1 MTDTTPQTIIQRPEN
16 VKPKTDQH
24 DTVEHPPLK
33 TALGYWFKLGWISF
47 GGPAGQIALLHE
59 ELVTRRHWISEKRFL
74 HALNYCMILPGP
86 EAQQLAT
93 YTGWLLHGRLG
104 GILAGAL
111 FVLPSLFILMA
122 LAWIY
127 MVWGHTIVLA
137 GIFAGIKP
145 AVTVIVLQAAWR
157 LGTRVL
163 KQAVLW
169 GVAATAFIS
178 AFLNVPFPLV
188 IALAALTG
196 WLLDRAGYLSPSV
209 GGHASS
215 NKVEKPRSA
224 LIDDHTAVPE
234 HALLKAR
241 SIIGVL
247 LMGVA
252 LWALPIGVMV
262 AIFGVQDPLV
272 QMSWFFTK
280 AALLTF
286 GGAYAV
292 LPYVYQGA
300 VNHYH
305 WLSPTQMIDGLAL
318 GETTPGPLIMVVT
331 FVAFVAGYQNLMLGE
346 GQAVAAGVLA
356 ACLTTWFTFLPSFV
370 FILAGAPLVERTR
383 QMPRLTAPL
392 TGISAA
398 VVGFIVNL
406 ALFFAI
412 HVLWEKK
419 TLPTSFEMLWN
430 GFNWSALAIMALA
443 TALLFWRKWGVMQVL
458 LVCAGIGLG
467 LSWV

>member
-1 MTDTTPQTIIQRPEN
+1 MTDINPQ
-16 VKPKTDQH
+16 KTVQLEIDQPQ
-24 DTVEHPPLK
+24 HPPIK
-33 TALGYWFKLGWISF
+33 VALVYWFKLGWISF
-47 GGPAGQIALLHE
+47 GGPAGQISLLHD

-93 YTGWLLHGRLG
+93 YTGWLLHGRIG

-127 MVWGHTIVLA
+127 MVWGQTVVLA

-169 GVAATAFIS
+169 VLAATAFIS

-196 WLLDRAGYLSPSV
+196 WLLDRAGYLSVSTNA
-209 GGHASS
+209 HAATQHTD
-215 NKVEKPRSA
+215 KRRAA
-224 LIDDHTAVPE
+224 LIDDHTSVPE
-234 HALLKAR
+234 HALLKVR
-241 SIIGVL
+241 SIFGVL
-247 LMGVA
+247 LIGVV
-252 LWALPIGVMV
+252 LWVVPIGVMAGV
-262 AIFGVQDPLV
+262 FGINHPLV

-331 FVAFVAGYQNLMLGE
+331 FVAFVAGYQNLMLG
-346 GQAVAAGVLA
+346 QDHALAAGVIA
-356 ACLTTWFTFLPSFV
+356 AVLTTWFTFLPSFV

-406 ALFFAI
+406 AIFFAM

-419 TLPTSFEMLWN
+419 YFSTSLDVLLS
-430 GFNWSALAIMALA
+430 GFNWSALAIMGLA
-443 TALLFWRKWGVMQVL
+443 AVLLFWHKWSVVSVL
-458 LVCAGIGLG
+458 LVCATIGLG

>member
-1 MTDTTPQTIIQRPEN
+1 MSEFVQQKIIP
-16 VKPKTDQH
+16 
-24 DTVEHPPLK
+24 HPALG
-33 TALGYWFKLGWISF
+33 TALRYWFKLGWISF
-47 GGPAGQIALLHE
+47 GGPAGQIALLHD
-59 ELVTRRHWISEKRFL
+59 ELVVRRQWISEKRFL

-122 LAWIY
+122 LAWVY

-169 GVAATAFIS
+169 GIAALAFIS

-196 WLLDRAGYLSPSV
+196 WMLDRAGYLSV
-209 GGHASS
+209 ATASHGVTQQS
-215 NKVEKPRSA
+215 DQRRSA
-224 LIDDHTAVPE
+224 LIDDHTLVPE

-241 SIIGVL
+241 SIIGIL
-247 LMGVA
+247 LIGIA
-252 LWALPIGVMV
+252 LWALPMGTMV
-262 AIFGVQDPLV
+262 AIFGMQDPLV

-346 GQAVAAGVLA
+346 GHAFAAGVLA
-356 ACLTTWFTFLPSFV
+356 ACFTTWFTFLPSFV
-370 FILAGAPLVERTR
+370 FILAGAPLVERSR

-412 HVLWEKK
+412 HVLWEKN
-419 TLPTSFEMLWN
+419 TSPISLDGLWSGLN
-430 GFNWSALAIMALA
+430 GSAMVIMSLA
-443 TALLFWRKWGVMQVL
+443 TVLLFWRKWNVIPVL
-458 LVCAGIGLG
+458 LVCAMLGLG
-467 LSWV
+467 MSWS

>member
-1 MTDTTPQTIIQRPEN
+1 MTEIAQPNAMNDAMKQDVQQP
-16 VKPKTDQH
+16 

-47 GGPAGQIALLHE
+47 GGPAGQIALLHD

-127 MVWGHTIVLA
+127 MVWGQTALLT

-145 AVTVIVLQAAWR
+145 AVTVIVLHAAWR

-163 KQAVLW
+163 KQTVLW
-169 GVAATAFIS
+169 IVAATAFIC

-196 WLLDRAGYLSPSV
+196 WLLDRAGHLSATST
-209 GGHASS
+209 GHSTS
-215 NKVEKPRSA
+215 QHTDQRRSA
-224 LIDDHTAVPE
+224 LIDDHTSVPD
-234 HALLKAR
+234 HALVKTR

-247 LMGVA
+247 LIGMTM
-252 LWALPIGVMV
+252 WALPIGAMV
-262 AIFGVQDPLV
+262 AIFGIHHPLV
-272 QMSWFFTK
+272 LMSWFFTK

-300 VNHYH
+300 VNNFH

-346 GQAVAAGVLA
+346 GQALAAGVIA
-356 ACLTTWFTFLPSFV
+356 ALLTTWFTFLPSFV

-412 HVLWEKK
+412 HVLWEQK
-419 TLPTSFEMLWN
+419 TPPTSFEALLN
-430 GFNWSALAIMALA
+430 GFNWSALAIMGLA
-443 TALLFWRKWGVMQVL
+443 AALLFWRNWGVVRVL

>member
-1 MTDTTPQTIIQRPEN
+1 MTDLVQQE
-16 VKPKTDQH
+16 
-24 DTVEHPPLK
+24 TVQHPPLSA
-33 TALGYWFKLGWISF
+33 ALSYWFKLGWISF

-104 GILAGAL
+104 GVLAGAL
-111 FVLPSLFILMA
+111 FVLPSLFILMG

-127 MVWGHTIVLA
+127 MVFGQTVVLA
-137 GIFAGIKP
+137 GLFAGIKP

-163 KQAVLW
+163 KQTALWVLAAV
-169 GVAATAFIS
+169 AFIS
-178 AFLNVPFPLV
+178 VFLNIAFPLV
-188 IALAALTG
+188 LGLAAFIG
-196 WLLDRAGYLSPSV
+196 WLLDRQGYLSVSAA
-209 GGHASS
+209 GHAATHSADH
-215 NKVEKPRSA
+215 KKSA

-234 HALLKAR
+234 HALLKMR

-247 LMGVA
+247 LMGIA
-252 LWALPIGVMV
+252 LWAIPIGAMA
-262 AIFGVQDPLV
+262 AIFGIDHPLV

-292 LPYVYQGA
+292 LPYVYQGT
-300 VNHYH
+300 VNHFH
-305 WLSPTQMIDGLAL
+305 WLSPAQMIDGLAL

-331 FVAFVAGYQNLMLGE
+331 FVAFVAGYQHLMLGE
-346 GQAVAAGVLA
+346 GQALAAGILA

-406 ALFFAI
+406 AFFFAI
-412 HVLWEKK
+412 HVLWQQKSA
-419 TLPTSFEMLWN
+419 PTSFDALLD
-430 GFNWSALAIMALA
+430 GFNWSALVIMGIAA
-443 TALLFWRKWGVMQVL
+443 ALLFWRKWTVMPVL
-458 LVCAGIGLG
+458 CVCAGIGLSV
-467 LSWV
+467 SWI

>member
-1 MTDTTPQTIIQRPEN
+1 MPDFVQQETIQ
-16 VKPKTDQH
+16 
-24 DTVEHPPLK
+24 HPPLK
-33 TALGYWFKLGWISF
+33 TALKYWFKLGWISF
-47 GGPAGQIALLHE
+47 GGPAGQIALLHD
-59 ELVTRRHWISEKRFL
+59 ELVVRRHWISEKRFL

-111 FVLPSLFILMA
+111 FILPSLFILMA

-169 GVAATAFIS
+169 GVAASAFIS

-196 WLLDRAGYLSPSV
+196 WLLDRAGYLSVSAASHGV
-209 GGHASS
+209 TQHAEQRRSS
-215 NKVEKPRSA
+215 
-224 LIDDHTAVPE
+224 LIDDHTVVPE

-247 LMGVA
+247 LIGVA
-252 LWALPIGVMV
+252 LWALPIGAMV

-300 VNHYH
+300 VNHYL
-305 WLSPTQMIDGLAL
+305 WLTPTQMIDGLAL
-318 GETTPGPLIMVVT
+318 GETTPGPLIMIVT

-346 GQAVAAGVLA
+346 GHALAAGVLA
-356 ACLTTWFTFLPSFV
+356 ACFTTWFTFLPSFV

-419 TLPTSFEMLWN
+419 TLPTSFEMLWSGLN
-430 GFNWSALAIMALA
+430 GSALVIMLIAS
-443 TALLFWRKWGVMQVL
+443 ALLFWRKWNVMPVL
-458 LVCAGIGLG
+458 LVCAVMGLG
-467 LSWV
+467 VSLI

>member
-1 MTDTTPQTIIQRPEN
+1 MTELVQQAVLPQETPQ
-16 VKPKTDQH
+16 H
-24 DTVEHPPLK
+24 DAVEHPPLK

-188 IALAALTG
+188 IVLAALTG
-196 WLLDRAGYLSPSV
+196 WLLDRAGYLSVSST
-209 GGHASS
+209 GHASA
-215 NKVEKPRSA
+215 KQDDKQQSA

-252 LWALPIGVMV
+252 LWALPIGAMV

-300 VNHYH
+300 VNHYQ
-305 WLSPTQMIDGLAL
+305 WLTPTQMIDGLAL

-346 GQAVAAGVLA
+346 GQALAAGLLA

-412 HVLWEKK
+412 HVLWTKK
-419 TLPTSFEMLWN
+419 DLPTSFEMLCN

>member
-1 MTDTTPQTIIQRPEN
+1 MTDLVQQE
-16 VKPKTDQH
+16 
-24 DTVEHPPLK
+24 TVQHPPLSA
-33 TALGYWFKLGWISF
+33 ALSYWFKLGWISF

-104 GILAGAL
+104 GVLAGAL
-111 FVLPSLFILMA
+111 FVLPSLFILMG

-127 MVWGHTIVLA
+127 MVFGQTVVLA

-163 KQAVLW
+163 KQAALWVL
-169 GVAATAFIS
+169 AAVAFIS
-178 AFLNVPFPLV
+178 VFLNIAFPLV
-188 IALAALTG
+188 LGLAAFIG
-196 WLLDRAGYLSPSV
+196 WVLDRQGYLSVSAA
-209 GGHASS
+209 GHAAAHQTDH
-215 NKVEKPRSA
+215 KKSA

-234 HALLKAR
+234 HALLKMR

-252 LWALPIGVMV
+252 LWAIPIGVM
-262 AIFGVQDPLV
+262 ALIFGVSDPLV

-292 LPYVYQGA
+292 LPYVYQGT
-300 VNHYH
+300 VNHFH
-305 WLSPTQMIDGLAL
+305 WLSPAQMIDGLAL

-331 FVAFVAGYQNLMLGE
+331 FVAFVAGYQHLMLGE
-346 GQAVAAGVLA
+346 GQALAAGILA
-356 ACLTTWFTFLPSFV
+356 ACLTIWFTFLPSFV
-370 FILAGAPLVERTR
+370 FILAGAPFVERTR

-406 ALFFAI
+406 AFFFAI
-412 HVLWEKK
+412 HVLWQQKSA
-419 TLPTSFEMLWN
+419 PTSFDALLD
-430 GFNWSALAIMALA
+430 GFNWSALVIMAIA
-443 TALLFWRKWGVMQVL
+443 AALLFWRKWTVMPVL
-458 LVCAGIGLG
+458 CVCAVIGLG
-467 LSWV
+467 VSYI